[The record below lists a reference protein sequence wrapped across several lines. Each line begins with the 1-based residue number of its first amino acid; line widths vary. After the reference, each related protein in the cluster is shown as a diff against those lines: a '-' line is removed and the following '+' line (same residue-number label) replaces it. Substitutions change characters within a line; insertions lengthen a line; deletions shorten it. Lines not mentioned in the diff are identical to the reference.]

1 MTVIRLNGY
10 KMQMEALKIFLL
22 ITKARHGQ
30 CKIFG
35 KQKKTKENTKEVLII
50 LRTKNRV
57 FQFFISMQ
65 TCTHTQ
71 RTLSFK

>member
-30 CKIFG
+30 CKILG
-35 KQKKTKENTKEVLII
+35 EQKKTKENTKEVLII
-50 LRTKNRV
+50 LPTKNR
-57 FQFFISMQ
+57 
-65 TCTHTQ
+65 
-71 RTLSFK
+71 